1 MPSTN
6 LFRKLDL
13 IARSD
18 TSVLEEV
25 DLSLQGVKTQLGN
38 LHEAQVA
45 FNTTLNSSV
54 QLQTKT
60 TKLLQSS
67 VNALNTFLIAQ
78 TKSLLDSPEVP
89 VPPLHPTIVLQR
101 ALIQSLNLITDKYFN
116 LPENNTTLENFRES
130 DLYCTGL
137 EALEGNEEL
146 QCRFK
151 AAFTEYIDAP
161 DLEEQ
166 RCQRL
171 ADTLQLCVDIVVY
184 FADLPVAPPE

>member
-1 MPSTN
+1 MPSTDI
-6 LFRKLDL
+6 FRKLDL

-18 TSVLEEV
+18 TI

-38 LHEAQVA
+38 LHEAQAA

-54 QLQTKT
+54 QLQTET

-67 VNALNTFLIAQ
+67 VNALNAFLIAQ
-78 TKSLLDSPEVP
+78 TKSLLDSPKVP
-89 VPPLHPTIVLQR
+89 APLHLDPTIIPQR
-101 ALIQSLNLITDKYFN
+101 ALNQSLDLITDKAFD
-116 LPENNTTLENFRES
+116 LRENNNALETFRKS
-130 DLYCTGL
+130 DLYCSGL
-137 EALEGNEEL
+137 EALECNKEL

-151 AAFTEYIDAP
+151 AAFTEYIHDS

-171 ADTLQLCVDIVVY
+171 ADTLQLCVDIVVH
-184 FADLPVAPPE
+184 FANLSVAPTE